1 MNNLEYDKF
10 GFAMVSGWELCH
22 CCQHDGAYI
31 GKQDVYVSINS
42 GLPAHAYLDAPPPHP
57 AGHWP
62 CRMPGDDAWVI
73 QQDLRGQTAYNTQT
87 KQPRTITELGALSEN
102 ETLLSPTSTHDV
114 WDNDKWVAD
123 PDAEAAAALAAATAT
138 RAAMLAEANQ
148 HIDVLGDAVEL
159 GIATEDELAAYNNW
173 RRYRV
178 ELMRLD
184 LIVTP
189 IAWPIKP
196 A

>member
-1 MNNLEYDKF
+1 MNLTYDES
-10 GFAMVSGWELCH
+10 GFALESGWEQCH
-22 CCQHDGAYI
+22 CCQPDGAYI
-31 GKQDVYVSINS
+31 GKADVYVSINS
-42 GLPAHAYLDAPPPHP
+42 GLPANAYLDAPPPHP

-62 CRMPGDDAWVI
+62 SRMPGDDAWVI

-123 PDAEAAAALAAATAT
+123 PDAEAAAALAAATAK
-138 RAAMLAEANQ
+138 RNALLAEANQ
-148 HIDVLGDAVEL
+148 CIAVLSDAVDL
-159 GIATEDELAAYNNW
+159 GMATADEQAAYNAW

-178 ELMRLD
+178 ELTRLD
-184 LIVTP
+184 LTVTP
-189 IAWPIKP
+189 IAWPEKP